1 MFQLVESICIENKEL
16 QLIDLHNQRLNRSL
30 QELFGCIATI
40 DLAQIVQ
47 IPTKLNNQQYKCR
60 VTTNDGQNFE
70 YEIIPYQ
77 QRIIQSL
84 QIVHCN
90 EIDYHIKTSNRNKL
104 DELFAK
110 RQGSDDILI
119 VRNYLLTDS
128 WAANILLYNGIQWV
142 TPQEPLLKGVQREH
156 LLQLGKISEQRIPID
171 SLIRYQKI
179 KLVNAMIDFDRAP
192 EIEIKHVNF

>member
-30 QELFGCIATI
+30 QELFSCIATI

-47 IPTKLNNQQYKCR
+47 IPTKLNNQRYKCR

-90 EIDYHIKTSNRNKL
+90 EIDYHIKTTNRKKL
-104 DELFAK
+104 DELYAL
-110 RQGSDDILI
+110 RNGCDDILI
-119 VRNYLLTDS
+119 VRNGLLTDS
-128 WAANILLYNGIQWV
+128 WAANILVFDGLQWI
-142 TPQEPLLKGVQREH
+142 TPQTPLLKGVQRAH
-156 LLQLGKISEQRIPID
+156 LLKTNKISEQHIPVD

-179 KLVNAMIDFDRAP
+179 KLVNAMINFDRAP

>member
-1 MFQLVESICIENKEL
+1 M
-16 QLIDLHNQRLNRSL
+16 
-30 QELFGCIATI
+30 
-40 DLAQIVQ
+40 
-47 IPTKLNNQQYKCR
+47 
-60 VTTNDGQNFE
+60 
-70 YEIIPYQ
+70 
-77 QRIIQSL
+77 
-84 QIVHCN
+84 VHCN

-119 VRNYLLTDS
+119 VRNDLLTDS
-128 WAANILLYNGIQWV
+128 WAANILLYDGIQWV

-156 LLQLGKISEQRIPID
+156 LLRLKLISERTIPID
-171 SLIRYQKI
+171 SLVRYQKI

>member
-16 QLIDLHNQRLNRSL
+16 KLIDLHNQRLNRSL
-30 QELFGCIATI
+30 QELFACNVAI
-40 DLAQIVQ
+40 DLAQFIQ
-47 IPTKLNNQQYKCR
+47 IPTTLNNQRYKCR

-77 QRIIQSL
+77 QRTIQSL
-84 QIVHCN
+84 QIVHCK
-90 EIDYHIKTSNRNKL
+90 EIDYHIKTTERNKL

-119 VRNYLLTDS
+119 VRNELLTDS
-128 WAANILLYNGIQWV
+128 WAANILLYDGIQWV

-156 LLQLGKISEQRIPID
+156 LLQLGKISEQHIPVD
-171 SLIRYQKI
+171 GLIRYHKI